1 MSRMVQSSRRKRE
14 LPRLPA
20 ALSGALLGALL
31 SVLLAAP
38 PASAAPAPWA
48 QGRSRARDLVIKLV
62 TVEPGTPLYSWWGH
76 TALIVEDST
85 LGVSRF
91 YNYGLFSIQKEHFV
105 RNFVQGRLWF
115 EVGASPTERELRAY
129 RADNRTTRIQTLD
142 LVPERRLELAEFL
155 ENNILPE
162 NRVYL
167 YDHYQDN
174 CATRVRDLLDRMVDG
189 QLAAAAEA
197 PGSGTLRWQ
206 TRRFTAGHPVMNWLL
221 MYLMSGGIDRP
232 IRRWEEMFLPMELER
247 NAAGL
252 RYLDPQGRE
261 RALVSA
267 QETWFQ
273 AAERAPVPE
282 RPPSYM
288 LPALGLGLLLGLAA
302 AGLGWWRAGRG
313 RKEGA
318 GRAAL
323 VLSGAWEAALG
334 LGIGL
339 IGAILAYMSLF
350 TDHTVT
356 YGNRNLFLANPLHL
370 AVLPLAVALAAG
382 ARRAGRWLA
391 WLWSL
396 LAALAVASL
405 ALQAFPALRQD
416 NWLAVALLLPIQLG
430 CAAAGWVSSTADRN
444 ELPWSARVRNGAAG
458 RAR

>member
-1 MSRMVQSSRRKRE
+1 V
-14 LPRLPA
+14 
-20 ALSGALLGALL
+20 
-31 SVLLAAP
+31 V
-38 PASAAPAPWA
+38 
-48 QGRSRARDLVIKLV
+48 KLV

-76 TALIVEDST
+76 TALIVEDSL

-91 YNYGLFSIQKEHFV
+91 YNYGQFSIHKEHFV
-105 RNFVQGRLWF
+105 GNFIQGRLWF
-115 EVGASPTERELRAY
+115 EVGASPTERELPAY
-129 RADNRTTRIQTLD
+129 RADNRTVRIQTLD
-142 LVPERRLELAEFL
+142 LVPERRLAMAEFL
-155 ENNILPE
+155 EKNILPA

-174 CATRVRDLLDRMVDG
+174 CATRVRDLLDRVVDG
-189 QLAAAAEA
+189 QLAAAGQA
-197 PGSGTLRWQ
+197 GGGGTLRWQ

-232 IRRWEEMFLPMELER
+232 IRRWEEMFLPTELER
-247 NAAGL
+247 NVATL

-267 QETWFQ
+267 QETWFT
-273 AAERAPVPE
+273 AEGRPPVPA
-282 RPPSYM
+282 RPPSD
-288 LPALGLGLLLGLAA
+288 LPPALGLGLLLGLAS
-302 AGLGWWRAGRG
+302 AGLGWRRARG
-313 RKEGA
+313 G
-318 GRAAL
+318 AAL
-323 VLSGAWEAALG
+323 GVAARALSGAWEAALG

-370 AVLPLAVALAAG
+370 AVPPLAVALAAG

-396 LAALAVASL
+396 LSALALASL

-416 NWLAVALLLPIQLG
+416 NWLAAALLLPAQLG
-430 CAAAGWVSSTADRN
+430 CAAAGW
-444 ELPWSARVRNGAAG
+444 LPRLRK
-458 RAR
+458 RF

>member
-1 MSRMVQSSRRKRE
+1 MGRSSRHKRRG
-14 LPRLPA
+14 LRLPA
-20 ALSGALLGALL
+20 ALCGAFLCALL
-31 SVLLAAP
+31 SAFLAAP

-48 QGRSRARDLVIKLV
+48 QGRSRAGDLMVKLV

-76 TALIVEDST
+76 TALIVEDPR

-91 YNYGLFSIQKEHFV
+91 YNYGLFSIQKEDFV
-105 RNFVQGRLWF
+105 QNFIQGRLWF

-129 RADNRTTRIQTLD
+129 RADNRTVRIQTLD
-142 LVPERRLELAEFL
+142 LAPERRLQLAVFL
-155 ENNILPE
+155 EDNILPE

-167 YDHYQDN
+167 YDHYRDN
-174 CATRVRDLLDRMVDG
+174 CATRVRDLLDRVLDG
-189 QLAAAAEA
+189 QLAAAGQA
-197 PGSGTLRWQ
+197 PGSGSLRWQ

-261 RALVSA
+261 RALVA
-267 QETWFQ
+267 GQETWFQ
-273 AAERAPVPE
+273 AGGRTPVPE
-282 RPPSYM
+282 RPPSY
-288 LPALGLGLLLGLAA
+288 LPPALGLGLLLGLAS
-302 AGLGWWRAGRG
+302 AGLGWWRARG
-313 RKEGA
+313 GTA
-318 GRAAL
+318 GQA
-323 VLSGAWEAALG
+323 LSGAWEAALG
-334 LGIGL
+334 FSIGL
-339 IGAILAYMSLF
+339 IGTILAYMSLF

-382 ARRAGRWLA
+382 ARGAGRWLA

-396 LAALAVASL
+396 LAALAAASL
-405 ALQAFPALRQD
+405 ALQAFPSLRQD

-430 CAAAGWVSSTADRN
+430 CAAAGW
-444 ELPWSARVRNGAAG
+444 LPRLRK
-458 RAR
+458 RL